1 VAKVQ
6 DQSPTRSDAE
16 QQWMDENLA
25 EQSRRHQEIIA
36 AMEALAPEREGWVNG
51 FLERIQTRGFNYN
64 CDALRKIE
72 TDELPEKPEKPFK
85 VVF

>member
-1 VAKVQ
+1 MAKVQ

-51 FLERIQTRGFNYN
+51 FLERIQTLIYRVVSPTSASHRFVT
-64 CDALRKIE
+64 ALK
-72 TDELPEKPEKPFK
+72 L
-85 VVF
+85 V